1 MTIGPYTKVLPYIFT
16 GKQDSEQ
23 SHNVQSSVFYVC
35 AFSFINPP

>member
-23 SHNVQSSVFYVC
+23 SHNVSQVNFIYVH
-35 AFSFINPP
+35 FPS

>member
-23 SHNVQSSVFYVC
+23 SHNVQSSVFYILYVH
-35 AFSFINPP
+35 FPS